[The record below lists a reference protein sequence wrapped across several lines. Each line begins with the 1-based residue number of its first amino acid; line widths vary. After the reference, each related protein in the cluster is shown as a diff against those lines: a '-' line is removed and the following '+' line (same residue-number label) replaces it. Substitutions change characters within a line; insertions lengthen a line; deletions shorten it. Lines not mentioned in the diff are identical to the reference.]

1 MDRQEIRILLNY
13 LENNSKQ
20 LNALQIKFLASARDH
35 YRFTGFLTKREVDSL
50 YEMKELVS
58 QESEAVYAS
67 DSDKYQ
73 AQYSSIDYGTF
84 FNAPY

>member
-1 MDRQEIRILLNY
+1 MDRQEIRLLLIF
-13 LENNSKQ
+13 LENSSKQ
-20 LNALQIKFLASARDH
+20 LTPLQNKFLASARDH
-35 YRFTGFLTKREVDSL
+35 YRFTGFLTKKEVDSL
-50 YEMKELVS
+50 YEMKDMIN
-58 QESEAVYAS
+58 QETEAVYA